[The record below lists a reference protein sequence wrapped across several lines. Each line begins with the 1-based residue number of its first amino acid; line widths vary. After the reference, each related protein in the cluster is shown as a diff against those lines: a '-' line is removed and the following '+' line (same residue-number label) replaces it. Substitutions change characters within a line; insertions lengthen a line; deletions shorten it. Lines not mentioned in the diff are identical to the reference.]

1 LLVYCQFVKLG
12 LNEIRCLV
20 NRWQI
25 EGRAVE
31 KQFVDF
37 FGLSRK
43 DRIRCAFETQKGKV
57 ARILVVQYE
66 TLLHGKWTPV
76 VRYDTAH
83 GFFHRDVYIV
93 GEKTHL
99 KEFVFRPTLEE
110 ALTYAIHDI
119 RQNWQKYKFVFLEM
133 EDDKEKI

>member
-1 LLVYCQFVKLG
+1 LG
-12 LNEIRCLV
+12 LNGLRYRV

-31 KQFVDF
+31 KQFIDF
-37 FGLSRK
+37 LGSSRY

-66 TLLHGKWTPV
+66 TLLNGKWTPV

-83 GFFHRDVYIV
+83 GFFHRDIYII
-93 GEKTHL
+93 GKKPHL
-99 KEFVFRPTLEE
+99 KEFVFRPTLAE

-119 RQNWQKYKFVFLEM
+119 RKNWQKYKFAFLET
-133 EDDKEKI
+133 EDDKKKI